1 MVGLSQWIKESFM
14 EWMFSANCDKTTQD
28 LFFSKYKKEQD
39 MAKEIC
45 NKCDVSLDCL
55 KFAID
60 NECTSGIY
68 GGLTPKEREV
78 YATH

>member
-1 MVGLSQWIKESFM
+1 
-14 EWMFSANCDKTTQD
+14 
-28 LFFSKYKKEQD
+28 

-60 NECTSGIY
+60 NECDSGIY
-68 GGLTPKEREV
+68 GGLTPKEREM
-78 YATH
+78 YATRN

>member
-14 EWMFSANCDKTTQD
+14 EWMFSANCDEKTQD

-45 NKCDVSLDCL
+45 RSCSVSLDCL

-68 GGLTPKEREV
+68 GGLTAKEREI
-78 YATH
+78 YATN